1 MSDSYEIKQPIANIG
16 CQDLLT
22 LMSPKCTHCGFMRKK
37 RNIKLF
43 MWPQAYVVLHDGCLY
58 YFKDEKARKASGRFS
73 LYGYNAVYRASEIQQ
88 KEAPWAIKI
97 VHSHEEFKTY
107 YFSAPSEQEMK
118 TWMANIKREML
129 HANGKSALYGKNLQ
143 PVGKDAE
150 KDELIDDP
158 GFYQT
163 VEQNIYDDSKKF
175 VPSQDYQ
182 KKCSIKKENEDSDD
196 EDLQMPDPAIFVDRP
211 PVPLPH
217 DNDPFLTLK
226 TPSMPRT
233 PLAMGEPPALPSGPP
248 PHKPPR
254 TTDLFPPHVPPHRN
268 PPALPRDD
276 PPPRPDFRT
285 GGKVSHLTNM
295 LQKVP
300 LTPPTIKRKNR
311 RGSYE
316 KTNPQNITTSNGG
329 STGDDDQ
336 ESSDGEDDWDSC
348 YFPSAD
354 KQRASEIIQDLG
366 EEGVYLVRPSERQD
380 EHVLVVFAENQ
391 CKKYRIKQQSGKY
404 YLAEAGHHDMRVN
417 SLLKFYQRNTLPTVN
432 AKLRIPYRRHPRYM
446 D

>member
-1 MSDSYEIKQPIANIG
+1 MFVMGIKTNDMETLSADYFQQSSSRSREASPCRSPRTYSHRRFNHNMSDSYEIKQPIANIG
-16 CQDLLT
+16 
-22 LMSPKCTHCGFMRKK
+22 
-37 RNIKLF
+37 
-43 MWPQAYVVLHDGCLY
+43 PQAYVVLHDGCLY

-73 LYGYNAVYRASEIQQ
+73 LYGYNA
-88 KEAPWAIKI
+88 
-97 VHSHEEFKTY
+97 
-107 YFSAPSEQEMK
+107 
-118 TWMANIKREML
+118 
-129 HANGKSALYGKNLQ
+129 KNLQ

-276 PPPRPDFRT
+276 PPPRPDFSYII
-285 GGKVSHLTNM
+285 GCLMGYIIGCLMGYIIGCLMGYIIGCLMGYIIGCLIGYIIGCLMGYIIGCLMGYIIGCLMGYIIGCLMGYIIGCLIGYIIGCLIGYIIGCLMGYIIGCLMGYIIGCLIGYIIGCLIATNNKA
-295 LQKVP
+295 QKP
-300 LTPPTIKRKNR
+300 K
-311 RGSYE
+311 
-316 KTNPQNITTSNGG
+316 
-329 STGDDDQ
+329 
-336 ESSDGEDDWDSC
+336 
-348 YFPSAD
+348 
-354 KQRASEIIQDLG
+354 
-366 EEGVYLVRPSERQD
+366 
-380 EHVLVVFAENQ
+380 VLVVFAENQ